1 MTTQKKQESAELR
14 YTKEAF
20 AASRKYANFRDLI
33 GALLVD
39 NKDYT
44 VAEVDK
50 LIENYQK
57 GEVQ

>member
-33 GALLVD
+33 GVLLVD
-39 NKDYT
+39 GKDYT